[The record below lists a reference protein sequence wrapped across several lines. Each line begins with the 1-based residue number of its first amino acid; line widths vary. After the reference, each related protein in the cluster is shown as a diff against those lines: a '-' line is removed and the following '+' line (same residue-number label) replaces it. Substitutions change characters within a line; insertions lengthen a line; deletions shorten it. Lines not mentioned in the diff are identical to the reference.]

1 MKTTKQLLLL
11 FLLMAGLWHTAGAQC
26 QASFSLSQQ
35 PGTNVVS
42 FTNTSTGNYSAMQW
56 YFGDGSVANGPSNVS
71 HTYAPGMYGVC
82 LTVWDSLN
90 GCQSTFCDTLVVL
103 TSSGSSCAANFN
115 VYQPNGSTIQVT
127 NTSTGP
133 YSFVSYNFGDGTVVN
148 SSLASHTYTASGT
161 YTICLTIADSL
172 YNCSDT
178 YCSSVTVQVSG
189 SGNCDASFSMIDS
202 MGYVFFQ
209 PSTYNANWSYFWN
222 FGDGTS
228 SWNPF
233 ETHTYNGAGPYV
245 PCLTVIDSVSGC
257 TATSCDSLYFSPT
270 NCSATFFY
278 QISGNTIY
286 LYPSTSGGAI
296 TTYLWNFGDG
306 ASGTGQYPSHTYAV
320 PGTYT
325 VCIAIYTASGCT
337 DSTCQTITIPPA
349 SPCQAGFT
357 WNNPLNNQVLF
368 YNTSPGSQLNFFWNF
383 GDGSTSN
390 STNPS
395 HIYAAAGTYY
405 ACLTIIDSSQGC
417 ADTYCDTIIVNP
429 SVSCQ
434 AQMSISQLSTNGF
447 YFQNTSSGNVASSF
461 WNFGDGVTST
471 SGSLIHQYQSAG
483 MYYACLTVTFT
494 NGCVST
500 TCDTV
505 VVAGSSGCNAQFTYI
520 DSSGTVYFNPVL
532 TVGYQY
538 YWNFGDGTTS
548 VVTYPSHTYATP
560 GVYNACLIVAQN
572 GVPCDSVCTSIVIG
586 STTACNAQFQAYDSL
601 NTWFFFPSL
610 GNYTNY
616 YWSFGDGTMS
626 TATYPSHIYSS
637 GGYYTVCL
645 TVIDSTQGCTATWCD
660 SIFVPFSG
668 NCQAYFSHIV
678 DSING
683 NMVYFFDQSIG
694 SYSNV
699 VWNFGDGSTSS
710 QLNPVHT
717 YANAGT
723 YYACL
728 TIFGNNCQDS
738 YCDTIVIGSGSNC
751 IPNFYAVPDS
761 VFGNGNVTFTI
772 SNNCPGWQYVWSFG
786 DSTTYSGAGP
796 FVHQYPATGWYY
808 VCVTAYD
815 NNGNTITWCDSIY
828 AFRFGATGLSESNQ
842 AIPVNVFPNP
852 SSGPVTVTFD
862 LKDSSPL
869 TIEVLS
875 MQGQLIQRIEQEYP
889 SGENQLRLDPA
900 MLESGMYL
908 LKLRSSA
915 EQQTLIRFSIQ
926 R

>member
-26 QASFSLSQQ
+26 QASFTMSQQ

-42 FTNTSTGNYSAMQW
+42 FTNTSTGNYSALQW

-90 GCQSTFCDTLVVL
+90 GCQSTSCDTLIV
-103 TSSGSSCAANFN
+103 TNSSGSSCTANFSVN
-115 VYQPNGSTIQVT
+115 QPNGSTVQVS

-148 SSLASHTYTASGT
+148 SSVATHTYTASGT

-178 YCSSVTVQVSG
+178 YCSTVIVQVSG
-189 SGNCDASFSMIDS
+189 SGNCDASFSTIDS
-202 MGYVFFQ
+202 MGYLFFT
-209 PSTYNANWSYFWN
+209 PGTVNSSWSYIWD
-222 FGDGTS
+222 FGDGTNS
-228 SWNPF
+228 FIPYA
-233 ETHTYNGAGPYV
+233 THMYNGSGPYV
-245 PCLTVIDSVSGC
+245 ACLTVIDSSSGC
-257 TATSCDSLYFSPT
+257 TATSCDTFVFGPT
-270 NCSATFFY
+270 ICSASFYY
-278 QISGNTIY
+278 QISGNSIY
-286 LYPSTSGGAI
+286 LNPITTGGAV

-306 ASGTGQYPSHTYAV
+306 TTATGQYPSHTYAV
-320 PGTYT
+320 PGTYN

-337 DSTCQTITIPPA
+337 DSTCQTITIPPV
-349 SPCQAGFT
+349 SGCQAYFT
-357 WNNPLNNQVLF
+357 ASNPQSNVATFSNQ
-368 YNTSPGSQLNFFWNF
+368 SQANQIYSFWNF
-383 GDGSTSN
+383 GDGSTS
-390 STNPS
+390 TAYNPS
-395 HIYAAAGTYY
+395 HNYASAGTYVV
-405 ACLTIIDSSQGC
+405 CLTIIDSTQGC
-417 ADTYCDTIIVNP
+417 TDTWCDTVTVGNVIG
-429 SVSCQ
+429 CQ
-434 AQMSISQLSTNGF
+434 AQMSISQLSTNSF
-447 YFQNTSSGNVASSF
+447 YFQNLSAGNVASSF

-505 VVAGSSGCNAQFTYI
+505 IVAGSSGCNAQFTYI

-538 YWNFGDGTTS
+538 WWNFGDGTTS
-548 VVTYPSHTYATP
+548 NITIPSHTYVNP
-560 GVYNACLIVAQN
+560 GVYNVCLYVAQN
-572 GVPCDSVCTSIVIG
+572 GVVCDSTCTTIVINTV
-586 STTACNAQFQAYDSL
+586 STCNPNFQAFDSL
-601 NTWFFFPSL
+601 NTWFFIPAN
-610 GNYTNY
+610 GNYSNY
-616 YWSFGDGTMS
+616 YWVFGDGSVS
-626 TATYPSHIYSS
+626 TATYPTHVYSS
-637 GGYYTVCL
+637 PGMYYACLYVSDSLQNCYASYCDTIFIQGG
-645 TVIDSTQGCTATWCD
+645 SGCQ
-660 SIFVPFSG
+660 S
-668 NCQAYFSHIV
+668 YFTSIV
-678 DSING
+678 DSMNG

-699 VWNFGDGSTSS
+699 IWNFGDGSTSS

-738 YCDTIVIGSGSNC
+738 YCDTVVIGSGSNC
-751 IPNFYAVPDS
+751 VPYFYAVPDS
-761 VFGNGNVTFTI
+761 IFGNGNVTFNL
-772 SNNCPGWQYVWSFG
+772 SNPCGGWQYVWSFG
-786 DSTTYSGAGP
+786 DSTTGSGSGP
-796 FVHQYPATGWYY
+796 FIHQYPATGWYY

-815 NNGNTITWCDSIY
+815 NNGNTITRCDSIY

-862 LKDSSPL
+862 LKASSPL

-875 MQGQLIQRIEQEYP
+875 MQGQLIQRIEQDYP
-889 SGENQLRLDPA
+889 SGVNQLRLDPV
-900 MLESGMYL
+900 MLESGVYL
-908 LKLRSSA
+908 LKLRSA